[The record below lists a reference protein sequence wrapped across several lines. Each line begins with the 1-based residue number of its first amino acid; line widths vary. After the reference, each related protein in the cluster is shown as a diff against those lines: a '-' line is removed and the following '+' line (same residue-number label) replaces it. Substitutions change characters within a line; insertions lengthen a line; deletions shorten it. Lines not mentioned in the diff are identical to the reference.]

1 MRRPQLALASAIL
14 IALLTACSTGGT
26 PTTVAPTAAVATA
39 AASSAPSTTASSA
52 PSVAPSTAVS
62 AAATVAA
69 TRPAGTSSPVASPG
83 NPVATASRAAAT
95 RTTTATASNGVLL
108 RGLIEQGGTLTV
120 AALQALPSE
129 TIQVTFLSGTNTEQH
144 SYTGVH
150 LYTVLNNA
158 KLRVNNDRYKNDKLR
173 KSIVATGSDNYE
185 ATIAWGEIDPDF
197 GNAPILI
204 AWAEDGKPLSGAGG
218 PLRLVVPT
226 DKRGGRYV
234 SGLVTLDVRDPDS
247 PAR

>member
-14 IALLTACSTGGT
+14 IALLTACSIGGT

-39 AASSAPSTTASSA
+39 AASSAPSTA
-52 PSVAPSTAVS
+52 PSAAPSTVPTAPA

-69 TRPAGTSSPVASPG
+69 TRPVGVASPIATP
-83 NPVATASRAAAT
+83 NSNSVATASRAAAT

-144 SYTGVH
+144 SYTGVR

-185 ATIAWGEIDPDF
+185 VTIAWGEIDPDF

-204 AWAEDGKPLSGAGG
+204 AWAEDDKPLSGAGG